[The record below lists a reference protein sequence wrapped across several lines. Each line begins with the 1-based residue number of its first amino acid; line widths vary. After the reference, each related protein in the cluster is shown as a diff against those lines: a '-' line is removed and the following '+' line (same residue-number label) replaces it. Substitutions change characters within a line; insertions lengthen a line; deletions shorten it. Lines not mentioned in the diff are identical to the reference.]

1 MYVEEPKV
9 TDCSSSTKASLIGRR
24 MSFEGAVFYCSFNT
38 SIYLTRNALEGPLL
52 LVSCV
57 VVFVVCMVCWLFH
70 LFLAFLLW

>member
-1 MYVEEPKV
+1 
-9 TDCSSSTKASLIGRR
+9 